1 MNIMDKDSFIKIYNN
16 FINGVLSTD
25 ELVEL
30 FTSYCLEHN
39 KKQEDIT
46 KFVTIIVAHPMITRN
61 YIEYPINY
69 YENKFNVTKIYN
81 QNQKL
86 IKII

>member
-1 MNIMDKDSFIKIYNN
+1 MDKDSFIKIYNN

-61 YIEYPINY
+61 YIEYPISY

>member
-25 ELVEL
+25 ELVKL

-61 YIEYPINY
+61 YIEYPISY

-81 QNQKL
+81 QN
-86 IKII
+86 

>member
-1 MNIMDKDSFIKIYNN
+1 MDKDSFIKIYNN

-25 ELVEL
+25 ELVKL

-39 KKQEDIT
+39 KKQQDIT
-46 KFVTIIVAHPMITRN
+46 KFVTIIIAHPMITRN
-61 YIEYPINY
+61 YIEYPISY

>member
-1 MNIMDKDSFIKIYNN
+1 MNIMDKESFIIIYND
-16 FINGVLSTD
+16 FIRGTINTTD
-25 ELVEL
+25 LVEL

-39 KKQEDIT
+39 KKQEDIS
-46 KFVTIIVAHPMITRN
+46 KFVTIIVAHPMITKN
-61 YIEYPINY
+61 YIEYPISY

>member
-1 MNIMDKDSFIKIYNN
+1 MNIMDKESFIKIYNN
-16 FINGVLSTD
+16 FISGVISTN

-39 KKQEDIT
+39 KKQEDIS
-46 KFVTIIVAHPMITRN
+46 KFVTIIVAHPMITNN